1 LYCIRIEIGMVQCF
15 GEYIVAKIGLVGR
28 GRKGLVS
35 SESDGGEGEGC
46 NGTEWEGRGGLM
58 IY

>member
-1 LYCIRIEIGMVQCF
+1 MVQCF